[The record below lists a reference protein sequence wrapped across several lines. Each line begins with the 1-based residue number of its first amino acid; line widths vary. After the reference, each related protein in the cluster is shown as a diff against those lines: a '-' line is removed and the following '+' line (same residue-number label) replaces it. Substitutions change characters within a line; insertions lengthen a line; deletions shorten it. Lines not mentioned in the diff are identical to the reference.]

1 MILKIQNN
9 INNKFNEFKEI
20 LATENPKLN
29 SDDEI
34 DPRFIV
40 TLLLEKMHK
49 ELNKTRQIEKNEE
62 QYIITSTFNGQD
74 EDKSNKHE
82 MIDKFVKHFSENF
95 NSFISNLFFGMLK
108 EKKTCHN
115 CNMASYNFGCFCFL
129 TFDLNEINNNNNPMN
144 NNIMLYNLFDMMN
157 KKNKQFTLDDHIYCD
172 RCLSYQIHTQIKQLY
187 SMPLELIISFERGT
201 NCMNKTMINFP
212 FTLDVSQFVESNYSP
227 HKFNL
232 VGCVNRVDIN
242 GKEHYISFTK
252 DLNSQNWVCSDDAQ
266 INQTDQNMALT
277 YGIPILLFYSSVDN
291 K

>member
-1 MILKIQNN
+1 
-9 INNKFNEFKEI
+9 
-20 LATENPKLN
+20 
-29 SDDEI
+29 
-34 DPRFIV
+34 
-40 TLLLEKMHK
+40 
-49 ELNKTRQIEKNEE
+49 
-62 QYIITSTFNGQD
+62 
-74 EDKSNKHE
+74 
-82 MIDKFVKHFSENF
+82 
-95 NSFISNLFFGMLK
+95 
-108 EKKTCHN
+108 
-115 CNMASYNFGCFCFL
+115 
-129 TFDLNEINNNNNPMN
+129 
-144 NNIMLYNLFDMMN
+144 
-157 KKNKQFTLDDHIYCD
+157 
-172 RCLSYQIHTQIKQLY
+172 
-187 SMPLELIISFERGT
+187 MPLELIISFERGT